1 MMLISIRQPGYLPY
15 TGFFKKIQSCDVF
28 VFLDDVQFEKND
40 WDNRNKIKTTEGDMW
55 LTVPVLHK
63 FGEKLNEVKI
73 ANTEN
78 WREKH
83 RKAIMMNYQKSS
95 FFDDYWN
102 DIDDILTK
110 EWEKLIDLNFNLISY
125 FSSKL
130 GINTKTIKSSE
141 LKINST
147 GSERLLEICQKLSAD
162 TYISGELG
170 KNYLDED
177 IFQKADI
184 DIIYEKFQHPHYSQL
199 GKSFQ
204 PNMSVIDLLFNEGK
218 NAKRILEES
227 KNF

>member
-1 MMLISIRQPGYLPY
+1 MTLISIRQPGYLPY

-147 GSERLLEICQKLSAD
+147 GSKRLLEICQKLSAD
-162 TYISGELG
+162 TYLSGELG